1 MKRAVIIVIGALLV
15 VLIGGGILL
24 YQWGIFEEAADPSG
38 PISAVP
44 LAQEP
49 AGAAA
54 GSLIVQIEPEQS
66 QVRFTL
72 SEVLRGNPNEVVG
85 TSKQVAGEIAVTPN
99 DLSATKVG
107 VIRIDARTLTT
118 DDSRR
123 NRTINNFILDTRTYE
138 YITFTPTEIKGLQ
151 GAAEQGKPLKFQIA
165 GDLTIRDVT
174 HPAVFEVS
182 AKADST
188 TQLSGTA
195 TTTINRADYK
205 LNIPSVPFVASVS
218 EQVKLDIDFVAAMA
232 QS

>member
-1 MKRAVIIVIGALLV
+1 MKRVVIIVIGALLV
-15 VLIGGGILL
+15 VLIGGGVLL
-24 YQWGIFEEAADPSG
+24 YQWGVFEDSAAPSG

-54 GSLIVQIEPEQS
+54 GSLLFQIVPDQS

-72 SEVLRGNPNEVVG
+72 SEVLRGKPNEVVG

-151 GAAEQGKPLKFQIA
+151 GAAEQGKPLKFQIV

-174 HPAVFEVS
+174 RPVVFEIS
-182 AKADST
+182 AKADSP

-205 LNIPSVPFVASVS
+205 LNIPSVPFVASVG
-218 EQVKLDIDFVAAMA
+218 EQVKLDIDFVAVAK
-232 QS
+232 S

>member
-1 MKRAVIIVIGALLV
+1 MKRVVIIVIGVLLV
-15 VLIGGGILL
+15 VLIGGGIVL
-24 YQWGIFEEAADPSG
+24 YRLGLFEEAAAPSG

-44 LAQEP
+44 LAQGP

-54 GSLIVQIEPEQS
+54 GSLLFQIVPEQS

-99 DLSATKVG
+99 DLSAIKVG

-123 NRTINNFILDTRTYE
+123 NRMINNFILDTRTYE

-174 HPAVFEVS
+174 RPVVFEIS

-205 LNIPSVPFVASVS
+205 LDIPSVPSVASVS
-218 EQVKLDIDFVAAMA
+218 EQVKLDIDFVATAV
-232 QS
+232 QR